1 MREEICR
8 MKLRLYVILSLVL
21 ICGAQSARAQ
31 NQQPAAAPDQAHLIA
46 SVESYLRNL
55 FGWGAAFQIK
65 LGPLKDSQLPGFYD
79 VPIAVTYQD
88 QTDTGTVYASKDGK
102 FIIRGELYNMSQDPF
117 AEIRAKLATKDSPSA
132 GPADAK
138 VTVVEFSDFQCPHCR
153 VLSQNLKPLE
163 TKYPQIRIVFKNFPI
178 TAIHPWS
185 MTAAIAA
192 RCAFQ
197 SSPEAFWKVHDAIFQ
212 QQDLIS
218 TETVYDKLTEFAAAA
233 GLNRDDFK
241 ACLADP
247 ETQKSVEADESL
259 GKDLKIASTPTVF
272 VNGRENIGGDPATL
286 EQLIDFELHRQP
298 SQAK

>member
-1 MREEICR
+1 MRP
-8 MKLRLYVILSLVL
+8 RLYVVL
-21 ICGAQSARAQ
+21 ILVAIFCATNAQAQ
-31 NQQPAAAPDQAHLIA
+31 AQQPLAISADQTHLIA

-55 FGWGAAFQIK
+55 FGWGKEFQIK
-65 LGPLKDSQLPGFYD
+65 LGPLKDAQLAGFYE

-117 AEIRAKLATKDSPSA
+117 AEIRAKLSTKDSPSA

-138 VTVVEFSDFQCPHCR
+138 VTLVEFSDFQCPHCR

-163 TKYPQIRIVFKNFPI
+163 AKYPQIRIVFKNFPI

-185 MTAAIAA
+185 MTAALAA
-192 RCAFQ
+192 RCAYQ
-197 SSPEAFWKVHDAIFQ
+197 SSPEAFWKMHDAIFQ

-218 TETVYDKLTEFAAAA
+218 TETVYDKLTEFAAAS
-233 GLNRDDFK
+233 GLNREDFK

-247 ETQKSVEADESL
+247 GTQKSVEADESL
-259 GKDLKIASTPTVF
+259 GKDLKIASTPTIF

-286 EQLIDFELHRQP
+286 EQLIDFELHREH
-298 SQAK
+298 SQEK

>member
-1 MREEICR
+1 
-8 MKLRLYVILSLVL
+8 MKLRLYVVL
-21 ICGAQSARAQ
+21 ILIVISCAVSSQTQAQQ
-31 NQQPAAAPDQAHLIA
+31 PPPAAADQARLIA

-55 FGWGAAFQIK
+55 FGWGAGFQIK
-65 LGPLKDSQLPGFYD
+65 LGPLKDSQLPGFYE

-88 QTDTGTVYASKDGK
+88 QTDSGAVYASKDGK
-102 FIIRGELYNMSQDPF
+102 FIIRGELYNTGEDPF
-117 AEIRAKLATKDSPSA
+117 AEIRAKLITKDSPSA

-163 TKYPQIRIVFKNFPI
+163 TKYPQVRFVFKNFPL

-185 MTAAIAA
+185 MTAALAA

-197 SSPEAFWKVHDAIFQ
+197 SNPAAFWKMHDAIFL

-218 TETVYDKLTEFAAAA
+218 TEIVYDKLTEFAASA
-233 GLNRDDFK
+233 GLNREDFK

-247 ETQKSVEADESL
+247 ETQKSVEADIAL
-259 GKDLKIASTPTVF
+259 GKALKLTSTPTVY
-272 VNGRENIGGDPATL
+272 VNGRENIGGDPAAL
-286 EQLIDFELHRQP
+286 EQLIDFELNRIQP
-298 SQAK
+298 SAPSK